1 MLTAPRVT
9 AAEYLLQPETTHPT
23 ALINGEVITM
33 PAPTPEHQDVVLDL
47 GAYLKS
53 IVKAKGGR
61 VFVAPLD
68 VYLDEYNVPQP
79 DVMVL
84 LPGSACEVGEK
95 RLIGAPDMIV
105 EVLSPG
111 TARHDRKIK
120 FRLYE
125 RFGVKE
131 YWLVDLTEKLID
143 VWGWDDGRYVLVDIY
158 SAGETIQSPL
168 LGAVAMDGVF

>member
-1 MLTAPRVT
+1 MIVIPRIT
-9 AAEYLLQPETTHPT
+9 AAEYLVQPETTHPT
-23 ALINGEVITM
+23 ALINGEIITM
-33 PAPTPEHQDVVLDL
+33 PSPTPEHQDVVFDL
-47 GAYLKS
+47 ASLLKP

-61 VFVAPLD
+61 VFLAPLD
-68 VYLDEYNVPQP
+68 VHLDEYNVPQP
-79 DVMVL
+79 DIIII

-95 RLIGAPDMIV
+95 WLKGAPDMIV

-131 YWLVDLTEKLID
+131 YWLVDLAEKLID
-143 VWGWDDGRYVLVDIY
+143 VWRWDDGRYVLVDIY
-158 SAGETIQSPL
+158 GMDETIQSPL
-168 LGAVAMDGVF
+168 LGEVAMKNGG